1 MVTKSRSILINSIV
15 LQSDLAEMRSRDS
28 TYQGYRA
35 RDVFQTAPIPDF
47 LKMQLFN
54 LIRSCSHPALK
65 DPVVFML
72 MFKDPDNVETNHI
85 SNQYWRR
92 RRARRMTAVLSK
104 WRQLFLYWHAASRFC
119 QSFYSWSLKYDELVK
134 LYKDDLICVFCPS
147 YTSYAVCSAP
157 LFVQL

>member
-1 MVTKSRSILINSIV
+1 MVTNSRSIIINIIFP
-15 LQSDLAEMRSRDS
+15 QSDLAEMKSRDS

-72 MFKDPDNVETNHI
+72 MVLIVMFKDPDNVEANHI
-85 SNQYWRR
+85 SAQYWTMLQRWLTSMVAAKEESKTDDCSIEQVETIVPVL
-92 RRARRMTAVLSK
+92 ARCIQILPVIL
-104 WRQLFLYWHAASRFC
+104 
-119 QSFYSWSLKYDELVK
+119 ELEPE
-134 LYKDDLICVFCPS
+134 IR
-147 YTSYAVCSAP
+147 
-157 LFVQL
+157 

>member
-54 LIRSCSHPALK
+54 LIRSCSHPTLK

-72 MFKDPDNVETNHI
+72 MVLILIFQDPDNVEANHI
-85 SNQYWRR
+85 STQYWTMLQRWLTSMVAAKEESKTDDCSIEQVETIVPVL
-92 RRARRMTAVLSK
+92 ARCIQILPVML
-104 WRQLFLYWHAASRFC
+104 
-119 QSFYSWSLKYDELVK
+119 ELEP
-134 LYKDDLICVFCPS
+134 DIR
-147 YTSYAVCSAP
+147 
-157 LFVQL
+157 